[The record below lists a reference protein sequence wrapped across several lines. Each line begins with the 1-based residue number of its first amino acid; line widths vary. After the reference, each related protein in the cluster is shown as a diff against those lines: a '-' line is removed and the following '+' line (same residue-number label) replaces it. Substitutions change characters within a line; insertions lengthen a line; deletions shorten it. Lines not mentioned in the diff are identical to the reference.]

1 MSLEFVSANCGRKI
15 CHFCHYFFSQ
25 SHIMSQ
31 PRGPTLRVRFE
42 SSQSW
47 YPLSL
52 IYWNF
57 QPQYCHL
64 DWGHPII
71 HWVYHVRK
79 SWQSECRSS
88 WSVWVLLKI
97 SSNASLIKSLFVLHI
112 RKRIEP
118 LFLSILF
125 CNPDQQ
131 HRLHFFLPSFFI
143 STVVWLFNH
152 CWLRIF
158 GFLRVFQSSFLLH
171 HAPRFL

>member
-1 MSLEFVSANCGRKI
+1 MSLKFVSANCGRKI

-42 SSQSW
+42 QSSQSW

-64 DWGHPII
+64 DWGYPII

-112 RKRIEP
+112 RKRIAP
-118 LFLSILF
+118 LFWAFYWNIF
-125 CNPDQQ
+125 YYY
-131 HRLHFFLPSFFI
+131 LHL
-143 STVVWLFNH
+143 
-152 CWLRIF
+152 
-158 GFLRVFQSSFLLH
+158 
-171 HAPRFL
+171 

>member
-1 MSLEFVSANCGRKI
+1 MSLKFVSANCGQKI

-42 SSQSW
+42 QSSQSW

-112 RKRIEP
+112 RKRIAP
-118 LFLSILF
+118 LFWAFYWNIF
-125 CNPDQQ
+125 YYY
-131 HRLHFFLPSFFI
+131 LHL
-143 STVVWLFNH
+143 
-152 CWLRIF
+152 
-158 GFLRVFQSSFLLH
+158 
-171 HAPRFL
+171 